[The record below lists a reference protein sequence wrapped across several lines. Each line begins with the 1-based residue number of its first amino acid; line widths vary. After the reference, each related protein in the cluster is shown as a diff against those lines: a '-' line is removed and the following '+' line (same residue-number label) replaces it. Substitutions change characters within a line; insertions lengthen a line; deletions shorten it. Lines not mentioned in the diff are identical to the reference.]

1 MAEVLPGDMMV
12 PWVEQVP
19 LWEGRLEGL
28 AVLGMGVWTVYEKL
42 GERERGK
49 YRRVFEKAN

>member
-12 PWVEQVP
+12 QWVEQVP
-19 LWEGRLEGL
+19 VWEGRVEGL

-42 GERERGK
+42 GERGRGK